1 MGLLQE
7 GARPRRRPEAERHC
21 LLALRAAATALCLS
35 AASAQCVVSIAGP
48 VNVEGAPA
56 LAMQLASPWGV
67 TTDAAGGL
75 FFTDTSS
82 VIRRVFSNGTMFMAA
97 GTFHAGGYTGDGFS
111 ATLGRVNNV
120 AQLSSDGAG
129 GIYLAD
135 RANNAIRRVWP
146 NGTLS
151 TLAGVAG
158 GSGTTGGCVLWV
170 PRG

>member
-1 MGLLQE
+1 MHFLRE
-7 GARPRRRPEAERHC
+7 GPSAGRRC

-35 AASAQCVVSIAGP
+35 SASAQCVVTIAGP

-56 LAMQLASPWGV
+56 LTMQLASPWGV
-67 TTDAAGGL
+67 ATDAAGGL
-75 FFTDTSS
+75 FFTDTS

-129 GIYLAD
+129 GVYLAD

-146 NGTLS
+146 NGTIT

-158 GSGTTGGCVLWV
+158 GSGTTGGWALGV
-170 PRG
+170 PGWMSAG